1 MNLTGQKI
9 TEREMSPKLAELS
22 QLTEIG
28 VGGETSIEGEVVATV
43 ASLAT
48 SETDGVSSLGD
59 SSVRRAIVERVG
71 ATQSRARGV
80 SVEAGRREAIL
91 DIDLR
96 VVYGYS
102 IPEVVIKVRENV
114 AHRLL
119 EVCGLIAKEVN
130 VDVVGIDFPD
140 RTPGRVD

>member
-1 MNLTGQKI
+1 M
-9 TEREMSPKLAELS
+9 
-22 QLTEIG
+22 
-28 VGGETSIEGEVVATV
+28 
-43 ASLAT
+43 
-48 SETDGVSSLGD
+48 
-59 SSVRRAIVERVG
+59 
-71 ATQSRARGV
+71 
-80 SVEAGRREAIL
+80 EAGRREAIL